1 MIVIVIDII
10 HLMVLPSPQS
20 PQIMIQTNK
29 MIIAHHQVCYYNAG
43 AMFDIVDPGAENKA
57 EEGVVDEV
65 LRFYIN
71 NTLSAT

>member
-1 MIVIVIDII
+1 
-10 HLMVLPSPQS
+10 
-20 PQIMIQTNK
+20 MIQTNN
-29 MIIAHHQVCYYNAG
+29 ITILHHQVCYYNAG

-71 NTLSAT
+71 NTLLGHLT